1 MAFIVEP
8 MRLLITND
16 DGILAPGI
24 QNLTRA
30 VARWIDRAA
39 PGEERSAIVIAPNRN
54 YSGMSSA
61 VGDVFDH
68 PEVSYKRYHI
78 EGAEQIPAYGLEA
91 APALC
96 TIIGAVGNFGP
107 RPTHVLSG
115 INAGANVGR
124 SVLHSGTVG
133 AILTGGQLG
142 LSGLAVSVNWGDD
155 VHYDAAAEVAV
166 EVLTELRNAPA
177 RTLLNLN
184 VPNLPIEQLRG
195 IKRGRISMAGLI
207 KAAGPSAGG
216 ADLGDE
222 GVLPL
227 RLGAATPTLGD
238 VSDEQADEDG
248 ALLAAGYASL
258 TPLRGVHE
266 DTDMGS
272 DETMRAALEIIDQ
285 HLSRRREGPADSIS

>member
-1 MAFIVEP
+1 

-24 QNLTRA
+24 QTLTRA
-30 VARWIDRAA
+30 VARWIKAA
-39 PGEERSAIVIAPNRN
+39 GPGEEREAIVVAPNRN

-61 VGDVFDH
+61 VGDVFEH
-68 PEVSYKRYHI
+68 PHVKYKRVTI
-78 EGAEQIPAYGLEA
+78 EGAEDIPAFGLEA

-96 TIIGAVGNFGP
+96 TIIGAIGSFGE
-107 RPTHVLSG
+107 RPTMVLSG

-155 VHYDAAAEVAV
+155 VHFDAAADVAI
-166 EVLTELRNAPA
+166 EVLSELQHAPA

-184 VPNLPIEQLRG
+184 VPNLPIHELKG
-195 IKRGRISMAGLI
+195 VKRGRISMAGLI

-216 ADLGDE
+216 HELADE
-222 GVLPL
+222 GELPL
-227 RLGAATPTLGD
+227 RLGAATPQLGD
-238 VSDEQADEDG
+238 VSDEEADEDG
-248 ALLAAGYASL
+248 ALIAAGYASL

-266 DTDMGS
+266 DTDMGR
-272 DETMRAALEIIDQ
+272 DDVMHRALASIDA
-285 HLSRRREGPADSIS
+285 HLSRRR